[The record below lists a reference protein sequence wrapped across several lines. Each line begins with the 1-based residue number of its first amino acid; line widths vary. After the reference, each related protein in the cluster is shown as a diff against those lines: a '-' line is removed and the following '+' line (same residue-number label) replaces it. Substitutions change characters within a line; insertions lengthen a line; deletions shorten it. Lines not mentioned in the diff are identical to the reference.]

1 MESDMTSEQHRIPE
15 TTTSNDSIVG
25 DSAAAC
31 TSSSTRTDETKNNN
45 NNMIPKPKKG
55 LLWSEI
61 FITPISGGETFS
73 PTKSMTDKESLHGKG
88 KTVLSYIERSGAT
101 VLLHSP

>member
-1 MESDMTSEQHRIPE
+1 MTSSEQHRIPE
-15 TTTSNDSIVG
+15 TTTTSNDSIVD
-25 DSAAAC
+25 DSAAASC
-31 TSSSTRTDETKNNN
+31 TSSTRPDETNNN

-88 KTVLSYIERSGAT
+88 KTILSYIQ
-101 VLLHSP
+101 